1 MHKILRYLNSFH
13 SADHE
18 SRTRTPRQSSGQ
30 RNGLRKIT
38 MPWHVIVYHLTTV
51 WGPWGCPK
59 IHKKQWS
66 CCIGQRKWVLLGTSK
81 SRVFAY
87 CHGKD
92 VEKNLTKAVYH
103 YQIAAVG
110 GITIARYEYLII
122 LYYYICVCKVSHPQS
137 CLCLPRHNLGCLE
150 CQAGNVSRGMKH

>member
-1 MHKILRYLNSFH
+1 MG
-13 SADHE
+13 
-18 SRTRTPRQSSGQ
+18 TM
-30 RNGLRKIT
+30 GLSKDPQKAMELLHRAAE
-38 MPWHVIVYHLTTV
+38 M
-51 WGPWGCPK
+51 GA
-59 IHKKQWS
+59 
-66 CCIGQRKWVLLGTSK
+66 IGAHQNLG
-81 SRVFAY
+81 FAY